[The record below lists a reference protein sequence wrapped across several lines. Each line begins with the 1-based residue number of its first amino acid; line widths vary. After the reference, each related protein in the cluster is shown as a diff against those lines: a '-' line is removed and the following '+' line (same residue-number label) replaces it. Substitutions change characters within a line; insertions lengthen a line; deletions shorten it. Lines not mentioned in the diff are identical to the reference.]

1 MSTEAT
7 LLDRIRALEARIDYL
22 ERGQAVGITGT
33 DQTIKGCH
41 DRIDAMIG
49 ADIATPPTTPT
60 ANRVLAMNAS
70 AKWPAMT
77 VSGALT
83 LDSTLGVT
91 GAATL
96 SSTISVAGQETFMT
110 YTKRAVFS
118 KTGISDNVQTN
129 IFTVT
134 TTNESGSNDGG
145 GFICFCNCLVGH
157 AIASNATGL
166 AIVADHCVMQ
176 RINKA
181 DGTATSAMGE
191 IWEGGVS
198 ASASATRSIASVT
211 PGQTATSNYVTTMWL
226 TIDLTGTSVTTA
238 QAVVAVELI
247 WWGYLTAPTLAAA

>member
-49 ADIATPPTTPT
+49 AGVATPPTTPT
-60 ANRVLAMNAS
+60 ANRVLAMNGS
-70 AKWPAMT
+70 AQWPAC
-77 VSGALT
+77 VVGG
-83 LDSTLGVT
+83 TLGIT

-96 SSTISVAGQETFMT
+96 DSTISVAGQETFMT
-110 YTKRAVFS
+110 YSGRALFT

-134 TTNESGSNDGG
+134 TTNESGSTDGG
-145 GFICFCNCLVGH
+145 GFVCFCNCLIGH
-157 AIASNATGL
+157 AIASNATDL
-166 AIVADHCVMQ
+166 AIRAAHCVFQ

-181 DGTATSAMGE
+181 DGTASSAMGE
-191 IWEGGVS
+191 IWEGGVT

-247 WWGYLTAPTLAAA
+247 WWGYLHAPTLAAA